1 MATEPTKKP
10 RAKRRN
16 FEKEL
21 TDLRRYCEI
30 SIDLMTV
37 VKESLPVGPVQ
48 DHMVG
53 QIAAIKAVLAKM
65 EAAA

>member
-1 MATEPTKKP
+1 MATETTKKP
-10 RAKRRN
+10 RSKRRN

-30 SIDLMTV
+30 SIDLMTG
-37 VKESLPVGPVQ
+37 VKESLTVGPAQ
-48 DHMVG
+48 DHMAG

-65 EAAA
+65 KAA